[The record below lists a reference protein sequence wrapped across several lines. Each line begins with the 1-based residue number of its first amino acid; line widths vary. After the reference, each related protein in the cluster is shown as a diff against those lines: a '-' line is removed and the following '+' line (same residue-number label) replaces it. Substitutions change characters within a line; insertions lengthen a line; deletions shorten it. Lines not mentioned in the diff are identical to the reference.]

1 MSLTKKNRCEFV
13 LGQLC
18 VSKQGRDKGKVY
30 IVYEFVDEDYILLV
44 NGKDKKINN
53 PKKKNKKHLQIVNQ
67 SIEDFEKLKSIDKID
82 DLLIKRNIKLKL
94 QEEA

>member
-1 MSLTKKNRCEFV
+1 M
-13 LGQLC
+13 
-18 VSKQGRDKGKVY
+18 
-30 IVYEFVDEDYILLV
+30 YEFVDEDYILLV